1 MNPEMGKTT
10 EASTEGFCMA
20 DLTEISKSYYK
31 KALGRLT
38 EAETM
43 DMLDGGF
50 ALRPLSDKIK
60 LFAGCDDGDTVKKTL
75 ETALNQ
81 MGVASADSVR
91 KNVSNW
97 MKPGTVSIAKKSAL
111 QIAFALG
118 LNSREADA
126 FLAAACG
133 EALHWRDPEEIIA
146 AYALDDGM
154 GYADMLKLRDDILP
168 KLHPVDEREA
178 PEGNRFTEIVK
189 NMVRKAD
196 SVETLTEVLIDQQ
209 ENLGKLHNTAYR
221 DFMKMV
227 DQLSQTDEV
236 ALSLGKTEAQASYG
250 TRDILEHYLFD
261 REIAVF
267 RAVKG
272 AKKESREEERILQSI
287 LSDWPNETTFS
298 RMKNRKTDVTRKVM
312 ILLDLAT
319 CSVYSDDDTNR
330 EIWEAKGIHMD
341 RQRFFNLHRQTMDR
355 HLIAWGFAP
364 LDVRAPFDW
373 MVLCCLR
380 PEENGD
386 TIAEPVG
393 TMAKMLKL
401 YTEVMGKDDS
411 HEE

>member
-1 MNPEMGKTT
+1 
-10 EASTEGFCMA
+10 MA

-43 DMLDGGF
+43 DLLNGEF
-50 ALRPLSDKIK
+50 ALRPLSEKIK
-60 LFAGCDDGDTVKKTL
+60 LFAACDDGDTVKKTL

-97 MKPGTVSIAKKSAL
+97 MKPGTISITKKSAL

-118 LNSREADA
+118 LNSNEADA
-126 FLAAACG
+126 FLASACG

-154 GYADMLKLRDDILP
+154 SYADMLKLREEILP
-168 KLHPVDEREA
+168 RLHPVDEREA
-178 PEGNRFTEIVK
+178 PEGNRFTDIVK

-236 ALSLGKTEAQASYG
+236 ALSLGQSEAQASYG

-261 REIAVF
+261 REISVF
-267 RAVKG
+267 RAVRST
-272 AKKESREEERILQSI
+272 KKESKEEERIRQSI

-319 CSVYSDDDTNR
+319 CPIYSDDETNR

-355 HLIAWGFAP
+355 HLIGWGFAP

-373 MVLCCLR
+373 IVLCCLR

-393 TMAKMLKL
+393 TMTKMLKL

-411 HEE
+411 PES

>member
-1 MNPEMGKTT
+1 
-10 EASTEGFCMA
+10 MA
-20 DLTEISKSYYK
+20 NLTEISKSYYK
-31 KALGRLT
+31 KALGKLT

-43 DMLDGGF
+43 DMLNGEF
-50 ALRPLSDKIK
+50 ALRPLSQKIK
-60 LFAGCDDGDTVKKTL
+60 LFAGCDDEDAIKKRL

-81 MGVASADSVR
+81 MGVATTDSVR

-97 MKPGTVSIAKKSAL
+97 MKPSTIGISKRSAL

-118 LNSREADA
+118 LNSKEADT
-126 FLAAACG
+126 FLATACG
-133 EALHWRDPEEIIA
+133 EAIHWRDPEEIIA

-154 GYADMLKLRDDILP
+154 SYAQMLKLKEDILP
-168 KLHPVDEREA
+168 QLSPVDEQEA

-189 NMVRKAD
+189 NMVRRAD
-196 SVETLTEVLIDQQ
+196 SVETLKEVLIDQQ

-221 DFMKMV
+221 DFMKKI
-227 DQLSQTDEV
+227 DQLSQPDEV
-236 ALSLGKTEAQASYG
+236 ALSMGQSEAQASYSM
-250 TRDILEHYLFD
+250 RDILEHYLFD

-267 RAVKG
+267 RAAMG
-272 AKKESREEERILQSI
+272 EKKETKEQERIRQSI

-319 CSVYSDDDTNR
+319 CPVYSDDEMNQK
-330 EIWEAKGIHMD
+330 IWEAKGISMD
-341 RQRFFNLHRQTMDR
+341 RQRFFNLHYRTMDR
-355 HLIAWGFAP
+355 HLIGWGFAP

-373 MVLCCLR
+373 IILCCLR
-380 PEENGD
+380 PEENKD
-386 TIAEPVG
+386 VIAEPCG

-401 YTEVMGKDDS
+401 YCEVMMKENS